1 MLFRGS
7 GVAII
12 TPFKNN
18 KINFEAFGKLIDF
31 HLENNT
37 DAIIVSGTT
46 GEGATLTDDEKIALI
61 KFAKDRVQGKIPI
74 IAGTGSNNT
83 VRAIEMSDKAK
94 KAGADGLL
102 LVTPFYNKCTQ
113 KGLIEHYKMI
123 LEAVDL
129 PAIAYNVP
137 SRTGLNIEPST
148 ALALSKIK
156 NMVGIKEAS
165 GNLSQCLE
173 TMSLVPDDFGVYSG
187 NDDQILP
194 ILSIGGSGVISV
206 LANILPSETH
216 EMCES
221 FFNSDI
227 KKARELQIKYAK
239 LIKLLFSEVNPIPV
253 KEALNLMG
261 YEAGN
266 VRRPL
271 TSMEPSNSDKL
282 EEEMTKLKIKKLK

>member
-1 MLFRGS
+1 MLFKGS
-7 GVAII
+7 GVAIV

-18 KINFEAFGKLIDF
+18 KVDFEAFGRLIDF
-31 HLENNT
+31 HLANKT

-46 GEGATLTDDEKIALI
+46 GEGATMTDEEKIALI
-61 KFAKDRVQGKIPI
+61 EFAKDRVGGKIPI

-113 KGLIEHYKMI
+113 KGLVEHYKMI
-123 LEAVDL
+123 LNTIDL

-137 SRTGLNIEPST
+137 SRTGVNIEPNT
-148 ALALSKIK
+148 ALALSKIE
-156 NMVGIKEAS
+156 NLIGIKEAS

-173 TMSLVPDDFGVYSG
+173 IMSLVPDNFAVYSG

-194 ILSIGGSGVISV
+194 ILSLGGSGVISV
-206 LANILPSETH
+206 LANILPLETH
-216 EMCES
+216 EMCEAY
-221 FFNSDI
+221 FNLDL
-227 KKARELQIKYAK
+227 KKAKELQLKYAK

-261 YEAGN
+261 YDVGD
-266 VRRPL
+266 VRSPL
-271 TSMEPSNSDKL
+271 TRMEPANRDKL
-282 EEEMTKLKIKKLK
+282 EEEMVKLKIKKMR